1 MIKRYYI
8 LKDLLR
14 RKVLK
19 IFLRYNLPRG
29 VVFTV
34 DNILVFLLFLFSYL
48 VRLNFASEEVN
59 ILLSIVQGLIVTGVY
74 VVFSLV
80 FKSYAAIL
88 RHTTLTD
95 VAMLFTVTTTS
106 LAVTIGLSYISRV
119 FNWSGYLMIP
129 LSVILIHYVFV
140 TVILFFI
147 RLSVKIVFHYAIRNR
162 KTTKKVLIYGAGE
175 MGFIVK
181 RVILSD
187 PVAGFEVF
195 GFIDDNRRLQGFKI
209 NGIPVY
215 GPEIFT
221 NNFILKNRIDTL
233 IIAISNISPGRKSEI
248 IKGAMDSGL
257 EVLETPSIDNW
268 LHGRLEVE
276 QLRKVKLE
284 DLLGRDPIRL
294 NMELIGLGLNNKTIL
309 VTGAAGSIGSEIV
322 RQLARFN
329 TKNVILVDQAETPMF
344 HLKNELE
351 AKYWNLNFNLILADV
366 TSHEKMDLIF
376 KEFHPEIVY
385 HAAAYKH
392 VPLMEDHPHEA
403 LRVNVGGTKILT
415 DLSVQYGVKK
425 FVMVSSDK
433 SVNPANVMGATKR
446 LCEIIVQSKA
456 QESTGKTQFVITRF
470 GNVLGSSGSVI
481 PIFRKQIREGG
492 PVTVTHP
499 EITRYFMTIPEACE
513 LVLEAGFMGKDDEI
527 YVFDMGEPIPI
538 IDLAYQMIRLSGLV
552 PERDIEVIFTGL
564 RPGEKLFE
572 ELLTD
577 KENTL
582 PTHHPKIKI
591 AKVEKVTSSGK
602 IKAIDEVISR
612 LYTLSKQDIVNVI
625 KELVPEYLCSNGKY
639 NGALKKDAGVK
650 LELNKDEMA
659 KGPGSLIN
667 ESLSDQLP
675 LSKASGDGSQPISK
689 KQKFSGENKK
699 H

>member
-1 MIKRYYI
+1 MIISGYNK
-8 LKDLLR
+8 LKDLVR
-14 RKVLK
+14 RKVLRV
-19 IFLRYNLPRG
+19 FLRYNLPRW
-29 VVFTV
+29 VVFMV

-48 VRLNFASEEVN
+48 VRLNFASEEINV
-59 ILLSIVQGLIVTGVY
+59 LLSVVQGLIVFGVY
-74 VVFSLV
+74 VIFSLV
-80 FKSYAAIL
+80 FRSYAAIL

-95 VAMLFTVTTTS
+95 VALLFIVTTTS
-106 LAVTIGLSYISRV
+106 LAVTIVISFISRY
-119 FNWSGYLMIP
+119 FDWSGYLMIP

-147 RLSVKIVFHYAIRNR
+147 RLSVKIVFRFATRNR
-162 KTTKKVLIYGAGE
+162 KKTKKVLIYGAGE

-187 PVAGFEVF
+187 PIAGFEVT
-195 GFIDDNRRLQGFKI
+195 GFIDDNKRLQGFKI

-221 NNFILKNRIDTL
+221 NNFILKNRINTL
-233 IIAISNISPGRKSEI
+233 IIAIGSISPGRKSEI

-257 EVLETPSIDNW
+257 EVLETPSIENW
-268 LHGRLEVE
+268 LHGRLEVG

-284 DLLGRDPIRL
+284 DLLGRDPIKL

-329 TKNVILVDQAETPMF
+329 TKKIILVDQAETPMF
-344 HLKNELE
+344 HLKNEIE
-351 AKYWNLNFNLILADV
+351 SRYPNLNFNLLLSDV
-366 TSHEKMDLIF
+366 TNHLKMELIF
-376 KEFHPEIVY
+376 KEFRPEIVF

-403 LRVNVGGTKILT
+403 VRVNVGGTKIIT
-415 DLSVQYGVKK
+415 DFSVKYGVSK

-456 QESTGKTQFVITRF
+456 QEAGVKTQFVITRF
-470 GNVLGSSGSVI
+470 GNVLGSNGSVI
-481 PIFRKQIREGG
+481 PLFRKQIREGG

-513 LVLEAGFMGKDDEI
+513 LVLEAGFMGKDNEI
-527 YVFDMGEPIPI
+527 FVFDMGKPVPIV
-538 IDLAYQMIRLSGLV
+538 DLAYQMIRLSGLV
-552 PERDIEVIFTGL
+552 PERDVEVIFTGL

-591 AKVEKVTSSGK
+591 AKVEK
-602 IKAIDEVISR
+602 IKGSAHLNAIDEMLSNLYKLTNQEVVIS
-612 LYTLSKQDIVNVI
+612 I
-625 KELVPEYLCSNGKY
+625 KKLVPEYLCSNGKY
-639 NGALKKDAGVK
+639 IGVFRKSIRKEPEHEEDKLSLRTVSKKG
-650 LELNKDEMA
+650 EST
-659 KGPGSLIN
+659 PGSSITA
-667 ESLSDQLP
+667 
-675 LSKASGDGSQPISK
+675 KASGDETQPEPE
-689 KQKFSGENKK
+689 G
-699 H
+699 

>member
-1 MIKRYYI
+1 MISTYYK
-8 LKDLLR
+8 LKDRLR

-19 IFLRYNLPRG
+19 IFLRYNLPRW
-29 VVFTV
+29 VVFTL
-34 DNILVFLLFLFSYL
+34 DNILVFLLFLFSFL
-48 VRLNFASEEVN
+48 VRLNFVSEEMN
-59 ILLSIVQGLIVTGVY
+59 IVYSAVQGLIVSGIY
-74 VVFSLV
+74 MIFSLI
-80 FKSYAAIL
+80 FKSYAGIL

-95 VAMLFTVTTTS
+95 VTLLFIVTTTS
-106 LAVTIGLSYISRV
+106 LIFTTSLSFISRI
-119 FNWSGYLMIP
+119 FDWSDYFMIP
-129 LSVILIHYVFV
+129 ISVILIHYVSV
-140 TVILFFI
+140 TVLLFFM
-147 RLSVKIVFHYAIRNR
+147 RLSVKIIFHFATRSR
-162 KTTKKVLIYGAGE
+162 RSTKRVLIYGAGE

-187 PVAGFEVF
+187 PLAGFEVV
-195 GFIDDNRRLQGFKI
+195 GFIDDNKRLQGFKI

-221 NNFILKNRIDTL
+221 NNYILKNRINTL
-233 IIAISNISPGRKSEI
+233 VIAISNITPTRKSEI
-248 IKGAMDSGL
+248 IKAAMDSGL

-268 LHGRLEVE
+268 LHGRLEVN
-276 QLRKVKLE
+276 QLKKVKLE

-294 NMELIGLGLNNKTIL
+294 NLELIAIGLNNKTIL

-329 TKNVILVDQAETPMF
+329 IKNVILVDQAETPMF

-351 AKYWNLNFNLILADV
+351 IKYRNLNFSIALADV
-366 TSHEKMDLIF
+366 TNLLKMEIVF
-376 KEFHPEIVY
+376 REFQPEIVF

-392 VPLMEDHPHEA
+392 VPMMEDHPHEA
-403 LRVNVGGTKILT
+403 LRVNVGGTRIIT
-415 DLSVQYGVKK
+415 DLSVKYGIRK

-433 SVNPANVMGATKR
+433 SVNPANIMGATKR

-456 QESTGKTQFVITRF
+456 QEPGVKTQFVITRF
-470 GNVLGSSGSVI
+470 GNVLGSNGSVI
-481 PIFRKQIREGG
+481 PLFQKQISEGG
-492 PVTVTHP
+492 PITVTHP

-527 YVFDMGEPIPI
+527 YVFDMGEPVPI
-538 IDLAYQMIRLSGLV
+538 VDLAYQMIRLSGLV

-591 AKVEKVTSSGK
+591 AKVEKAKGSTQLN
-602 IKAIDEVISR
+602 AIDEVLNK
-612 LYTLSKQDIVNVI
+612 LYTLTNQDVVDAI
-625 KELVPEYLCSNGKY
+625 KKMVPEYLCSNGKY
-639 NGALKKDAGVK
+639 NGAKKTRGIRKTEPGEEK
-650 LELNKDEMA
+650 LTISPVSKNKESMH
-659 KGPGSLIN
+659 GRSLT
-667 ESLSDQLP
+667 E
-675 LSKASGDGSQPISK
+675 KASGDNIKAGS
-689 KQKFSGENKK
+689 GN
-699 H
+699 

>member
-1 MIKRYYI
+1 MIDRYYK
-8 LKDLLR
+8 LKGLLR
-14 RKVLK
+14 RKVLR
-19 IFLRYNLPRG
+19 IFLRYNLPRW

-34 DNILVFLLFLFSYL
+34 DNIIVFLLFLFSYL
-48 VRLNFASEEVN
+48 VRLNFASEEMN
-59 ILLSIVQGLIVTGVY
+59 IVYTTVQGLIVSGIY
-74 VVFSLV
+74 MIFSLV
-80 FKSYAAIL
+80 FRSYAAIL

-95 VAMLFTVTTTS
+95 VTLLFIVTTTS
-106 LAVTIGLSYISRV
+106 LIVTTGLSIISRI
-119 FNWSGYLMIP
+119 FEWSEYFTIP
-129 LSVILIHYVFV
+129 ISVILIHYVSV

-147 RLSVKIVFHYAIRNR
+147 RLLVKIIFRFATRNKR
-162 KTTKKVLIYGAGE
+162 TTKKVLIYGAGE

-187 PVAGFEVF
+187 PTAGFEVA

-221 NNFILKNRIDTL
+221 NNFILKNRINTL
-233 IIAISNISPGRKSEI
+233 IIAISNISPARKSEI

-268 LHGRLEVE
+268 LQGRLEVG

-294 NMELIGLGLNNKTIL
+294 NMELIALGLNNKTIL

-329 TKNVILVDQAETPMF
+329 IKNVILVDQAETPMF

-351 AKYWNLNFNLILADV
+351 SKYRNLNFNLLLADV
-366 TSHEKMDLIF
+366 TNHEKMELIF
-376 KEFHPEIVY
+376 RQFHPEIVF

-403 LRVNVGGTKILT
+403 LRINVGGTKTIT
-415 DLSVQYGVKK
+415 DLSVKYEVSK

-456 QESTGKTQFVITRF
+456 QEGGVKTQFVITRF

-481 PIFRKQIREGG
+481 PLFRKQISEGG

-513 LVLEAGFMGKDDEI
+513 LVLEAGFMGKDNEI
-527 YVFDMGEPIPI
+527 YVFDMGEPVPI
-538 IDLAYQMIRLSGLV
+538 VDLAYQMIRLSGLV
-552 PERDIEVIFTGL
+552 PEKDIEVIFTGL

-572 ELLTD
+572 ELLND

-591 AKVEKVTSSGK
+591 AKVEKVTGSTQL
-602 IKAIDEVISR
+602 KAMDEVLNK
-612 LYTLSKQDIVNVI
+612 LYTLSKQEVVNAI
-625 KELVPEYLCSNGKY
+625 KEMVPEYLCSNGKY
-639 NGALKKDAGVK
+639 NGALKIGSRNKLEPGNVK
-650 LELNKDEMA
+650 LA
-659 KGPGSLIN
+659 KSTESSPR
-667 ESLSDQLP
+667 ESLPNRSTAA
-675 LSKASGDGSQPISK
+675 KASGDGLQASPK
-689 KQKFSGENKK
+689 KQ
-699 H
+699 

>member
-1 MIKRYYI
+1 MIIDRYPK
-8 LKDLLR
+8 LKDLVR
-14 RKVLK
+14 RRVLK
-19 IFLRYNLPRG
+19 LFLRYNLPRW
-29 VVFTV
+29 VVFV
-34 DNILVFLLFLFSYL
+34 ADNTLIFLLFLFSYL
-48 VRLNFASEEVN
+48 VRLNFASEEIN
-59 ILLSIVQGLIVTGVY
+59 ILLSVVQGLIVTGVY

-95 VAMLFTVTTTS
+95 VALLFVDTTTS
-106 LAVTIGLSYISRV
+106 LAVTVGISFIGR
-119 FNWSGYLMIP
+119 FFEWSGYLMIP

-147 RLSVKIVFHYAIRNR
+147 RLFVKIVFRFATMNKR
-162 KTTKKVLIYGAGE
+162 TTKKVLIYGAGE

-187 PVAGFEVF
+187 PIAGFAVT

-221 NNFILKNRIDTL
+221 NNFLLKNRINTL
-233 IIAISNISPGRKSEI
+233 IIAISNISRGRKSEI
-248 IKGAMDSGL
+248 IRRAMDSGL

-268 LHGRLEVE
+268 LHGRLEVG
-276 QLRKVKLE
+276 QLRKVRLE

-294 NMELIGLGLNNKTIL
+294 NLELISLGLNNKTIL

-344 HLKNELE
+344 HIKNELE
-351 AKYWNLNFNLILADV
+351 SRYLNLNFNLLLADV
-366 TSHEKMDLIF
+366 TNYEKMELIF
-376 KEFHPEIVY
+376 KEFRPEIVF

-403 LRVNVGGTKILT
+403 FRVNVGGTKTIT
-415 DLSVQYGVKK
+415 DLSVKYGVSK

-456 QESTGKTQFVITRF
+456 QEAGVKTQFVITRF
-470 GNVLGSSGSVI
+470 GNVLGSNGSVI
-481 PIFRKQIREGG
+481 PLFQKQIREGG

-527 YVFDMGEPIPI
+527 YVFDMGKPVPIV
-538 IDLAYQMIRLSGLV
+538 DLAYQMIRLSGLV

-577 KENTL
+577 RENTL

-591 AKVEKVTSSGK
+591 AKVEKVKESAHLK
-602 IKAIDEVISR
+602 VIDEVLIK
-612 LYTLSKQDIVNVI
+612 LYTMSKQDVVNAI
-625 KELVPEYLCSNGKY
+625 KKIVPEYLCSNGKY
-639 NGALKKDAGVK
+639 NGSFKTRAIHKSEPGEDSQTINPVSKGGVS
-650 LELNKDEMA
+650 L
-659 KGPGSLIN
+659 PGRSITA
-667 ESLSDQLP
+667 
-675 LSKASGDGSQPISK
+675 KASGDNTQPDM
-689 KQKFSGENKK
+689 EV
-699 H
+699 

>member
-1 MIKRYYI
+1 MIGRYYK

-19 IFLRYNLPRG
+19 IFLRYNLPKW
-29 VVFTV
+29 VVFTL
-34 DNILVFLLFLFSYL
+34 DNILVFLLFLFSFL
-48 VRLNFASEEVN
+48 VRLNFASEEMN
-59 ILLSIVQGLIVTGVY
+59 IVYTTVQGLIVTGIY
-74 VVFSLV
+74 ITFSLI

-95 VAMLFTVTTTS
+95 VASLFVVTTTS
-106 LAVTIGLSYISRV
+106 LVVTTSLSIVSGIFEWSDYFTIPISV
-119 FNWSGYLMIP
+119 
-129 LSVILIHYVFV
+129 VLIHYVSV
-140 TVILFFI
+140 TVLLFSI
-147 RLSVKIVFHYAIRNR
+147 RLLIKIIFRFATRNKR
-162 KTTKKVLIYGAGE
+162 TTKKVLIYGAGE

-187 PVAGFEVF
+187 PTAGFEVA

-221 NNFILKNRIDTL
+221 NNFILKNRINTL
-233 IIAISNISPGRKSEI
+233 IIAISNISAGRKSEI

-268 LHGRLEVE
+268 LQGRLEVG

-294 NMELIGLGLNNKTIL
+294 NMELIALGLNNKTIL

-329 TKNVILVDQAETPMF
+329 IKNVILVDQAETPMF
-344 HLKNELE
+344 HLKNEME
-351 AKYWNLNFNLILADV
+351 SKYRNLNFNLLLADV
-366 TSHEKMDLIF
+366 TSHEKMELIF
-376 KEFHPEIVY
+376 RQFHPEIVF

-403 LRVNVGGTKILT
+403 LRVNAGGTKIIT
-415 DLSVQYGVKK
+415 DLSVKYGVSK

-456 QESTGKTQFVITRF
+456 QEGGVKTQFVITRF

-481 PIFRKQIREGG
+481 PLFRKQISEGG

-527 YVFDMGEPIPI
+527 YVFDMGEPVPI
-538 IDLAYQMIRLSGLV
+538 VDLAYQMIRLSGLV

-572 ELLTD
+572 
-577 KENTL
+577 
-582 PTHHPKIKI
+582 
-591 AKVEKVTSSGK
+591 
-602 IKAIDEVISR
+602 
-612 LYTLSKQDIVNVI
+612 
-625 KELVPEYLCSNGKY
+625 
-639 NGALKKDAGVK
+639 
-650 LELNKDEMA
+650 
-659 KGPGSLIN
+659 
-667 ESLSDQLP
+667 
-675 LSKASGDGSQPISK
+675 
-689 KQKFSGENKK
+689 
-699 H
+699 